1 MFLIGIE
8 QFVSVHCFFL
18 QFSKTGNIELLFCTT
33 PSQITHPLR
42 PVDAQTKVTY
52 LETWRES
59 TNLLLGILLLQSGN
73 VFFVRLEYVRE
84 NIIANT
90 CTILIIIIIS
100 PPPSR
105 DAEWLTTKVQL
116 DVNVLE
122 EFGKFTIRGKQV

>member
-1 MFLIGIE
+1 M
-8 QFVSVHCFFL
+8 FFL
-18 QFSKTGNIELLFCTT
+18 LGWSM
-33 PSQITHPLR
+33 
-42 PVDAQTKVTY
+42 
-52 LETWRES
+52 LE
-59 TNLLLGILLLQSGN
+59 Q
-73 VFFVRLEYVRE
+73 